1 MRVPR
6 NADGG
11 EGDALPGDSRTRMWA
26 SPSSRVVEL
35 ALSAVDRVLDLNHRS
50 RLDQIDA
57 ALAAV
62 GLRLD
67 VVGVVAIRS
76 GSPAAATSDGA

>member
-1 MRVPR
+1 MYLATLTVAKVMLYRGMR
-6 NADGG
+6 
-11 EGDALPGDSRTRMWA
+11 DAHVAKSELA
-26 SPSSRVVEL
+26 PSQL
-35 ALSAVDRVLDLNHRS
+35 ALSAVDRVLDLNHGS
-50 RLDQIDA
+50 RDQIDA
-57 ALAAV
+57 ARAAV